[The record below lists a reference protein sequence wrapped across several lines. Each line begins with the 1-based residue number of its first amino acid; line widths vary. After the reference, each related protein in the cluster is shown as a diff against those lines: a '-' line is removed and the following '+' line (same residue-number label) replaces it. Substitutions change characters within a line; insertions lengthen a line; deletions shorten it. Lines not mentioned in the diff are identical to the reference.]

1 MQEIKIYKCDF
12 CDYQT
17 DDERECKKHECEEHD
32 KYALNCAIALKEYC
46 EIKHKDNGCLN
57 CQFCANGE
65 CYLKGLKPASWNW
78 LTYNKGR

>member
-1 MQEIKIYKCDF
+1 MQEIKMYKCDF

-17 DDERECKKHECEEHD
+17 DDERECKKHEQEEHD
-32 KYALNCAIALKEYC
+32 KYALKCAIALKEYC

-65 CYLKGLKPASWNW
+65 CYLKGLKPTSWLW
-78 LTYNKGR
+78 LTYNKG